1 MRRASTHRISLIGWL
16 FLAPVLFA
24 LTPLLLVLYVQA
36 VTFMRSFDDAA
47 TLPVEPMA
55 IVFGAAIGGRGSLS
69 PMLADRVLAATN
81 LYRAGK
87 VRKLLMSGDNSS
99 PDYDEVTPM
108 RRFAM
113 ARGVPAGDIL
123 LDHEGLSTYESCYRA
138 RTVFGI
144 KRAVLVTQ
152 RFHLPRALY
161 TCSQLGVD
169 AVGLGTPDWGIY
181 SDGLML
187 SYSVRESLASLK
199 ALWELHVSYP
209 APFIPA
215 LQDIK

>member
-1 MRRASTHRISLIGWL
+1 MRHVSRRRTSPLGWI
-16 FLAPVLFA
+16 FLALVAVA
-24 LTPLLLVLYVQA
+24 LTPLLLVAYVQA
-36 VTFMRSFDDAA
+36 ATILRSYDDPANV
-47 TLPVEPMA
+47 PVEPLA
-55 IVFGAAIGGRGSLS
+55 IVFGAGIRGGGNLT

-87 VRKLLMSGDNSS
+87 VRKLLMSGDNIS

-123 LDHEGLSTYESCYRA
+123 LDREGLSTYESCYRA
-138 RTVFGI
+138 RTVYGI
-144 KRAVLVTQ
+144 KQAVLVTQ

-161 TCSQLGVD
+161 TCLQLGVD
-169 AVGLGTPDWGIY
+169 VVGLGTPDWGIY
-181 SDGLML
+181 SDSLMM

-209 APFIPA
+209 APVIPA